1 MLGSKKR
8 REENLL
14 CYGRRR
20 RLRKRAGFGGSEAS
34 CVFAAPLVLFLPEDD
49 IQALREQTV
58 KENLEWNQKEY
69 TVERPNNVE
78 RLLEDAL
85 RCDQC
90 LLMFLHVLVSLK
102 EKTINHHQS
111 RNELPNL

>member
-1 MLGSKKR
+1 M
-8 REENLL
+8 
-14 CYGRRR
+14 
-20 RLRKRAGFGGSEAS
+20 
-34 CVFAAPLVLFLPEDD
+34 FAAPLVLFLPEDD

-85 RCDQC
+85 R
-90 LLMFLHVLVSLK
+90 
-102 EKTINHHQS
+102 
-111 RNELPNL
+111 